1 MQTVSAKKLDKIA
14 DKNQLPSELGGS
26 VNYNHRMWI
35 NNRIDFESFVQS
47 ADNILAV
54 SSPDDN
60 RVQDLNK
67 AAVADCCE
75 KGKINKLKW
84 CFVVTETY
92 KRFIIIFIS
101 VLLSVDLWGHF
112 FSKSFFFIIYE
123 KWFRKSVIFFTD
135 ILFAK
140 LITQP
145 INRKRHLKQNSIFL
159 KHFLYKKK
167 SFFFK
172 VGS

>member
-1 MQTVSAKKLDKIA
+1 MENKVYLFDPSKNLRLKGQTSAGRLFGFFFQVQTVSAKKLDKIA

-75 KGKINKLKW
+75 KGKINKLK
-84 CFVVTETY
+84 
-92 KRFIIIFIS
+92 
-101 VLLSVDLWGHF
+101 
-112 FSKSFFFIIYE
+112 
-123 KWFRKSVIFFTD
+123 
-135 ILFAK
+135 
-140 LITQP
+140 
-145 INRKRHLKQNSIFL
+145 
-159 KHFLYKKK
+159 
-167 SFFFK
+167 
-172 VGS
+172 